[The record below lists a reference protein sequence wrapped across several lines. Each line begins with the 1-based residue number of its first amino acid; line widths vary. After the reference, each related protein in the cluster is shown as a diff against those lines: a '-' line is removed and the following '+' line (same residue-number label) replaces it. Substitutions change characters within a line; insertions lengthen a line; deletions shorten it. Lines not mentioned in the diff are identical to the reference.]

1 MRVLSITELMRMA
14 RAELC
19 GLLVHIII
27 ELLSFVPNSPEYA
40 NVHVNL
46 QNIRAA
52 ISWKNLCAALK
63 PSLRFGR

>member
-40 NVHVNL
+40 NVHVNH

-52 ISWKNLCAALK
+52 IPGKTCAPRSSPL
-63 PSLRFGR
+63 